1 MAPVPKLVVNG
12 LTKRFGGLV
21 AVNDVSFSLEASQIL
36 ALIGPNGAGKT
47 TLFNCLTGFHR
58 VDGGQVEFNGVNI
71 TNWTPNQIC
80 RLGISRTF
88 QVVQVLQGMTVLENV
103 LVGAYLRD
111 ANTATAKGVA
121 MEVLERVGMARRAND
136 LAINLTLPEK
146 KRLEVAMSL
155 ATKPEIL
162 MLDESMAGLTP
173 TEIGES
179 TKLIRQLRNEG
190 LALIVVEHVME
201 AVMPIAD
208 NVIVLD
214 SGIKIAEG
222 PPVDI
227 VKNPRVI
234 SAYLGDKYAEHV
246 KY

>member
-1 MAPVPKLVVNG
+1 MPKLVVSG
-12 LTKRFGGLV
+12 LTKRFGGLI
-21 AVNDVSFSLEASQIL
+21 AVNDVSFSLESGEIL

-47 TLFNCLTGFHR
+47 TLFNCLTGFHKT
-58 VDGGQVEFNGVNI
+58 DGGSVKFNGTDI
-71 TNWTPNQIC
+71 TNWAPNRIC
-80 RLGISRTF
+80 ALGISRTF

-111 ANTATAKGVA
+111 ANTAAAEQNAMGV
-121 MEVLERVGMARRAND
+121 LDRVGMAKRAND
-136 LAINLTLPEK
+136 LAVNLTLPEK

-155 ATKPEIL
+155 ATKPEVL

-179 TKLIRQLRNEG
+179 SKMIRSLRDEG

-201 AVMPIAD
+201 AIMPIAD

-214 SGIKIAEG
+214 SGVKIAEG
-222 PPVDI
+222 APTDI

-234 SAYLGDKYAEHV
+234 SACLGDKYAKRV